1 MCFANIYSRN
11 YVPFLP
17 ACSTIS
23 GPSRANGAFAGAHVE
38 LFISKT
44 CKCPQQQQLLLL
56 FVDPNTENEL
66 CELLSSQLPF
76 FLIAFEHL
84 LSLQLHAHS
93 HLVSNSLQFLQIL
106 KCNSSYTTSSFASVP
121 LKEMLQYHLAFGM
134 QMTHTPGSTLQNN
147 VNRSSALHYW
157 FFSLHFFFPP
167 LQTSIW
173 STPCLSPSQVF
184 LFYWNSICVLRLM
197 VSTLHCNYP
206 GPS

>member
-167 LQTSIW
+167 SSDVYLINPMLISFSGFLI
-173 STPCLSPSQVF
+173 LLKFYLRSPSHGF
-184 LFYWNSICVLRLM
+184 HPAL
-197 VSTLHCNYP
+197 
-206 GPS
+206 